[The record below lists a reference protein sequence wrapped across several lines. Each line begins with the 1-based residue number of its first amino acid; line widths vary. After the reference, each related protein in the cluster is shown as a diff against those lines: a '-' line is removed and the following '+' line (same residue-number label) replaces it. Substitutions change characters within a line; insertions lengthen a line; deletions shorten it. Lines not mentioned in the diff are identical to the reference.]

1 MDSDLRDRPGS
12 RPPGTSATTKGTAQG
27 TAQGTAK
34 GTAKGTAISPVRG
47 RAAAALIS
55 VCLGFFVI
63 QLDVTIVNVALPAIQ
78 REIGGSLAGLQ
89 WVVDGYTLA
98 LAAIMLTAGSAAD
111 RVGARRIFTLG
122 LAAFAIGSA
131 ACAAAPQLGVLI
143 AARAV
148 QGLGASAMLPCS
160 LALLVH
166 QFPDPRQRARALG
179 VWGGMGSL
187 GVALGPVAGGVLVTV
202 AGWRSIFLV
211 NVPICLL
218 TIVLLRRYATE
229 SPANPDR
236 KTDVPG
242 LLLGVTML
250 AALTASF
257 ITAGQQGWLA
267 PLPGALLGAG
277 LVTAWL
283 FLRAERRHPHP
294 LLPLTLFRS
303 RNFSGATAV
312 GMIFNLVLYGSLLC
326 LSLYLQE
333 GRHEPVLATGLLL
346 LPSSVFTGLGSLAS
360 GRLTARLGP
369 RLPMI
374 AGLTLAAAGTA
385 LLATAGT
392 ATPLALILAGSV
404 LIGLISLAMPAMTAA
419 VVGAAGPEH
428 AGAASGILN
437 TARQSGGALGVAV
450 LGSLLGHATSL
461 HVPLLVA
468 TAGYLVAI
476 ALAWVTVTDRS

>member
-1 MDSDLRDRPGS
+1 MESDLRDLPGS
-12 RPPGTSATTKGTAQG
+12 HPADTPVTAHPPS
-27 TAQGTAK
+27 
-34 GTAKGTAISPVRG
+34 RG
-47 RAAAALIS
+47 RASRGRAATAGRAAALIS
-55 VCLGFFVI
+55 VGLGFFVI

-89 WVVDGYTLA
+89 WVVDAYTLA
-98 LAAIMLTAGSAAD
+98 LAAIMLTAGSTAD
-111 RVGARRIFTLG
+111 RVGARRVFTVG
-122 LAAFAIGSA
+122 LAVFALGSA
-131 ACAAAPQLGVLI
+131 ACAAAPALGVLV

-166 QFPDPRQRARALG
+166 QFPDPRARARALG

-211 NVPICLL
+211 NVPVCLL

-229 SPANPDR
+229 SPANPGR
-236 KTDVPG
+236 RADVSG
-242 LLLGVTML
+242 LLLGVVML
-250 AALTASF
+250 AAFTASF
-257 ITAGQQGWLA
+257 ITAGQQGWLV
-267 PLPGALLGAG
+267 PLPGILLGAG
-277 LVTAWL
+277 LAAGWL

-294 LLPLTLFRS
+294 ILPLALFRS

-326 LSLYLQE
+326 LSLYLQ
-333 GRHEPVLATGLLL
+333 GSRHEPVLATGLLL
-346 LPSSVFTGLGSLAS
+346 VPSSVVVGLGSLAS
-360 GRLTARLGP
+360 GRLTARFGP
-369 RLPMI
+369 RPPMI
-374 AGLTLAAAGTA
+374 AGLALAAAGTA

-392 ATPLALILAGSV
+392 TTPLAVILAGSL

-419 VVGAAGPEH
+419 AVGAAGPEH
-428 AGAASGILN
+428 AGVASGVLN

-450 LGSLLGHATSL
+450 LGSLLGHTLSL

-476 ALAWVTVTDRS
+476 ALVCVVLRDR

>member
-34 GTAKGTAISPVRG
+34 GTANSPVRG